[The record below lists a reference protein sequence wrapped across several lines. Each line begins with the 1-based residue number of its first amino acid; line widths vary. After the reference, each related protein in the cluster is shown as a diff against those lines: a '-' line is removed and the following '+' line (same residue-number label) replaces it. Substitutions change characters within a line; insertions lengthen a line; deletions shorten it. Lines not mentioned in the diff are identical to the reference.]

1 MVAFAAAIEEILHY
15 IVEFGSILLELAGI
29 FVMIN
34 AAYLGFLRWLKHEAD
49 GPQLEEGILQALE
62 FMMCGEV
69 LKTVT
74 ASNMNDYIALGAIIL
89 LRFALAFEVQ
99 WELKN
104 KAWHETHEANH
115 SEKTTDEKK
124 KETTAG

>member
-1 MVAFAAAIEEILHY
+1 METFIGWMEIILEHIVEIGSIALELIGIIVMITAAIQGLGRWIRKEE
-15 IVEFGSILLELAGI
+15 
-29 FVMIN
+29 
-34 AAYLGFLRWLKHEAD
+34 D
-49 GPQLEEGILQALE
+49 GPQLEEGILTALE

-74 ASNMNDYIALGAIIL
+74 AHNTDDYIALAAIIV

-104 KAWHETHEANH
+104 KAWHEERLAGQ
-115 SEKTTDEKK
+115 KKDEH
-124 KETTAG
+124 KEN

>member
-1 MVAFAAAIEEILHY
+1 MEIIHLILEYVVDFGAVA
-15 IVEFGSILLELAGI
+15 LELIGI
-29 FVMIN
+29 YVMLD
-34 AAYLGFLRWLKHEAD
+34 AAVRGFLRWIRREED
-49 GPQLEEGILQALE
+49 GPQLEEGILESLE

-99 WELKN
+99 WELRN
-104 KAWHETHEANH
+104 KAWHEKHALSISDVT
-115 SEKTTDEKK
+115 SEKEKEK
-124 KETTAG
+124 Q

>member
-1 MVAFAAAIEEILHY
+1 METFIGWMEIILEHIVEIGSIALELIGIIVMITAAIQGLGRWIRKEE
-15 IVEFGSILLELAGI
+15 
-29 FVMIN
+29 
-34 AAYLGFLRWLKHEAD
+34 D
-49 GPQLEEGILQALE
+49 GPQLEEGILTALE

-74 ASNMNDYIALGAIIL
+74 AHNTDDYIALGAIII

-104 KAWHETHEANH
+104 KAWHEEREQLAGQ
-115 SEKTTDEKK
+115 KTIEHRDK
-124 KETTAG
+124 